1 MKRIISSL
9 LVLLMLLSCFTM
21 SGCTK
26 LNKTNKEE
34 KKEEKEEAMVLKDE
48 DALETFMIADFE
60 SYEEI
65 IRMKSKNSL
74 GTLTEN
80 RDRTFM
86 KSGHQSLKLKVHGR
100 ENLNY
105 IMNQEPMLEIYT
117 TVESIGKVD
126 YINYNEFRI
135 CMYNAMDYDVMMQFM
150 VNDIYANRRA
160 IWLTPGW
167 NDVVIDIDPVLY
179 QELLGV
185 DKINKFQFI
194 FDRGELH
201 EEKEVVYLDAF
212 RAVRTKEISSKL
224 TYEITDGI
232 INNFEQQ
239 HDLNYVLNGCYGYSG
254 EYYVGNGLTE
264 SVFNNSGSALRIH
277 AAVTDPLRTDIID
290 EWRIALMRPELLT
303 DLDLTQYQNQYVC
316 FDLYNNGEQAV
327 QVYVYYYQEAKQVQG
342 TKETFMV
349 APKETLNFKQLF
361 STVLESEYG
370 NGKKWKDETSW
381 TGLMIG
387 FDIPHTDTGDAPVDL
402 IVDNY
407 RFEAK

>member
-126 YINYNEFRI
+126 YSN
-135 CMYNAMDYDVMMQFM
+135 
-150 VNDIYANRRA
+150 
-160 IWLTPGW
+160 
-167 NDVVIDIDPVLY
+167 
-179 QELLGV
+179 
-185 DKINKFQFI
+185 
-194 FDRGELH
+194 
-201 EEKEVVYLDAF
+201 
-212 RAVRTKEISSKL
+212 
-224 TYEITDGI
+224 
-232 INNFEQQ
+232 
-239 HDLNYVLNGCYGYSG
+239 
-254 EYYVGNGLTE
+254 
-264 SVFNNSGSALRIH
+264 
-277 AAVTDPLRTDIID
+277 
-290 EWRIALMRPELLT
+290 
-303 DLDLTQYQNQYVC
+303 
-316 FDLYNNGEQAV
+316 
-327 QVYVYYYQEAKQVQG
+327 
-342 TKETFMV
+342 
-349 APKETLNFKQLF
+349 
-361 STVLESEYG
+361 
-370 NGKKWKDETSW
+370 
-381 TGLMIG
+381 
-387 FDIPHTDTGDAPVDL
+387 
-402 IVDNY
+402 
-407 RFEAK
+407 